1 MAPAVKEIWAV
12 GRRKTS
18 VARVKIKEGSG
29 KITVNHKDIK
39 EYLQNRKSIIDEAIR
54 PLTLLNVSDKY
65 DLNLNVSGGGITGQV
80 GAIRHAL
87 ARAICRI
94 KPEFRPA
101 VKKEGFLTRDPRMVE
116 RKKYGLHKA
125 RRGTQFSKR

>member
-1 MAPAVKEIWAV
+1 MATAKEIWAV
-12 GRRKTS
+12 GRRKNAI
-18 VARVKIKEGSG
+18 ARVKLKEGSG
-29 KITVNHKDIK
+29 KILVNDKDIK
-39 EYLQNRKSIIDEAIR
+39 DYLHNSRSNLKEALS
-54 PLTLLNVSDKY
+54 PLVLLNLSDKF
-65 DLNLNVSGGGITGQV
+65 DLKLNVSGGGIIGQV

-87 ARAICRI
+87 ARVVCRYN
-94 KPEFRPA
+94 PEFRPT